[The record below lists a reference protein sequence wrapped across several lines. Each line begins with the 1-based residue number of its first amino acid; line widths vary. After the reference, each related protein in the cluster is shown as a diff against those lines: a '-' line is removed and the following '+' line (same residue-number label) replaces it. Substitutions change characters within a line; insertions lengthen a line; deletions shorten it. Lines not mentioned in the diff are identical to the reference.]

1 MTIQFNL
8 LPDIKIQYLKA
19 KRQKHMVIMISV
31 AASVISLAVFV
42 LLLATVFVLQKK
54 NLADL
59 NKDIKSSSDQLQ
71 GVKDLN
77 KILTV
82 QNQLG
87 KLTPLHDAKP
97 VTSRLYSFITQVTP
111 ANAKLTK
118 LIISHEAA
126 TLDIA
131 GTADN
136 LTTVNKYTDT
146 LKFTKFTTVDGGPEK
161 NAFSDVVLTSFTRD
175 KLTTTFEISLKFD
188 PLLFSG
194 EHDAKL
200 NVPKI
205 ITTRSEVDKPGEL
218 FQQGGQQ

>member
-19 KRQKHMVIMISV
+19 KRQKHLVVMISA
-31 AASVISLAVFV
+31 AASAVSLAVFV
-42 LLLATVFVLQKK
+42 LLLTTVFVLQKK

-71 GVKDLN
+71 GVKDLD

-82 QNQLG
+82 QNQLSAM
-87 KLTPLHDAKP
+87 TPLHDKKA
-97 VTSRLYSFITQVTP
+97 VTSRLYSFIIQVTP

-118 LIISHEAA
+118 LIVAHDKT
-126 TLDIA
+126 TLEIA

-146 LKFTKFTTVDGGPEK
+146 LKFTKFTTAEGGKEK
-161 NAFSDVVLTSFTRD
+161 NAFSEVVLAAFTRD
-175 KLTTTFEISLKFD
+175 RLTTTFEISLKFD

-194 EHDAKL
+194 ENEAKL

-218 FQQGGQQ
+218 FQHGGQQ